1 MCVLVDAHST
11 AGLQEWR
18 PGPQEGGGMAHGSV
32 TRGDAGGAPL
42 PVLGDARARTLGRG
56 TAGPEQCL
64 LRNQSTAGSSVD
76 EEGTS

>member
-1 MCVLVDAHST
+1 
-11 AGLQEWR
+11 
-18 PGPQEGGGMAHGSV
+18 MAHGSV
-32 TRGDAGGAPL
+32 TRGEAGGARL
-42 PVLGDARARTLGRG
+42 PVLGDARERTLGRG